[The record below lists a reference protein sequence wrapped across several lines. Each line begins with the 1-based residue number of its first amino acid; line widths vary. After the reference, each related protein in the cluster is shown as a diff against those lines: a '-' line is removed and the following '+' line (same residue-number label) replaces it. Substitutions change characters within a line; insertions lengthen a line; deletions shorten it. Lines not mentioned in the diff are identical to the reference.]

1 MTPNANYPPADG
13 AAMTDDG
20 TGGRVAGDPPVETAA
35 EAAAR
40 IDTGDVLGVSGFGSV
55 GYPKLVPEAIA
66 AREDAAALDLTV
78 ISGGSV
84 GPEVDEALVEAGAM
98 ARRYPFVGHEALR
111 EAIND
116 GTVAFHDR
124 HVADVADEVRFGGLP
139 SPDWAVVEAVAV
151 GEDWFVPSPSVGSTP
166 ALVAAADRLVVEVN
180 AAQPRGL
187 EGLHD
192 LLVREAPSGSARR
205 APERGSGT
213 PPRRDPLRLA
223 AVDDRIGSPRVEFD
237 PGKLASVVRTDRA
250 DTTYTFREPT
260 AADRA
265 LAAELADFLDAE
277 LDRNPAFAEA
287 LNLQFGVGSV
297 GNAVVSALDAVDLG
311 DRDVAYF
318 GEVLQDALLDAL
330 DDGTVA
336 SASATSL
343 ALSAEGQDRL
353 FADLDRYAEQVVL
366 RPVDVSND
374 PGLIDSFGVV
384 AVNGAVEVDLTGQ
397 VNSTHIGTDVVGG
410 IGGSGDFFRNALLS
424 VVALPST
431 AAGGDVSRVVPRV
444 AHVDHTEHDVDV
456 VVTDQGVA
464 DLRGLSPRERLTAML
479 DVAHPDFR
487 EALADHR
494 DRALERGGHTPGGF
508 DLAAAWPPDE

>member
-1 MTPNANYPPADG
+1 MVPDADKGRLPTPNANYPPVDG
-13 AAMTDDG
+13 ASMTDDG

-40 IDTGDVLGVSGFGSV
+40 IDPGDVLGVSGFGSV
-55 GYPKLVPEAIA
+55 GYPKLVPEALA
-66 AREDAAALDLTV
+66 AREDAATLDLTV

-84 GPEVDEALVEAGAM
+84 GPEVDEALVESGAM
-98 ARRYPFVGHEALR
+98 ARRYPFIGHEVLR
-111 EAIND
+111 QATNA

-124 HVADVADEVRFGGLP
+124 HVAAVADEVRFGGLP

-151 GEDWFVPSPSVGSTP
+151 GADWLVPSPSVGSTP
-166 ALVAAADRLVVEVN
+166 AFVAAADRLVVEVN
-180 AAQPRGL
+180 VAQPRGL

-192 LLVREAPSGSARR
+192 LLVRE
-205 APERGSGT
+205 T
-213 PPRRDPLRLA
+213 PPGRDPLRLA
-223 AVDDRIGSPRVEFD
+223 AVDDRIGSSRISFA
-237 PGKLASVVRTDRA
+237 PGKLASVVRTDRP

-265 LAAELADFLDAE
+265 LADELAGFLDAE

-287 LNLQFGVGSV
+287 LNVQFGVGSV

-330 DDGTVA
+330 DEGTVA

-374 PGLIDSFGVV
+374 PALIDAFGVI
-384 AVNGAVEVDLTGQ
+384 AVNGAVEVDLAGQ

-410 IGGSGDFFRNALLS
+410 VGGSGDFLRNALLS

-431 AAGGDVSRVVPRV
+431 ADGGDVSRVVPRV

-464 DLRGLSPRERLTAML
+464 DLRGLSPRERLDATL

-487 EALADHR
+487 QGLR
-494 DRALERGGHTPGGF
+494 DYRERALERGGHTPGGF
-508 DLAAAWPPDE
+508 DLAAEWSPKD

>member
-1 MTPNANYPPADG
+1 MSATTPNANYLPAHG
-13 AAMTDDG
+13 RAMTDDG
-20 TGGRVAGDPPVETAA
+20 TGGRVEGDLPVESAA
-35 EAAAR
+35 DAAAR
-40 IDTGDVLGVSGFGSV
+40 IESGAVLGISGFGSV
-55 GYPKLVPEAIA
+55 GYPKLVPEALA
-66 AREDAAALDLTV
+66 DRDDAAALDLTV

-84 GPEVDEALVEAGAM
+84 GPEVDEALVESGAM

-116 GTVAFHDR
+116 GAVAFHDR
-124 HVADVADEVRFGGLP
+124 HVADVADEVRSGGLP

-151 GEDWFVPSPSVGSTP
+151 GEDWLVPSPSVGSTP
-166 ALVAAADRLVVEVN
+166 ALVAAADRVIVEVN
-180 AAQPRGL
+180 AAQPRDL

-192 LLVREAPSGSARR
+192 LLVRTAP
-205 APERGSGT
+205 PERE
-213 PPRRDPLRLA
+213 PLALD
-223 AVDDRIGSPRVEFD
+223 AVDARIGSPRVEFE
-237 PGKLASVVRTDRA
+237 PEELAAVVRTDRA
-250 DTTYTFREPT
+250 DTTYTFRDPT

-265 LAAELADFLDAE
+265 LADELAGFLDAE
-277 LDRNPAFAEA
+277 LDRNAAFDEA

-297 GNAVVSALDAVDLG
+297 GNAVVSALDAVEVG

-318 GEVLQDALLDAL
+318 GEVLQDAVLDAL
-330 DDGTVA
+330 DDGTLA

-343 ALSAEGQDRL
+343 ALSSEGQARL
-353 FADLDRYAEQVVL
+353 FANLDRYGEQVVL

-374 PGLIDSFGVV
+374 AGLIDSFGVV

-410 IGGSGDFFRNALLS
+410 VGGSGDFFRNALCS

-456 VVTDQGVA
+456 VVTDRGVA
-464 DLRGLSPRERLTAML
+464 DLRGLSPRERMAAML

-487 EALADHR
+487 DALADYR
-494 DRALERGGHTPGGF
+494 ERALERGGHTPGGF
-508 DLAAAWPPDE
+508 DLAADWPPDATE